1 MNLELIGIQINEK
14 RRIAMNDKDKEINEL
29 KERLNKLEN
38 SQNSDD
44 ETPKDL
50 EKEKIEKKAGF
61 IVNTIVFFLI
71 FAGLIWLFG
80 DDSDSSVES
89 EVSKTEE
96 KKSTPSE
103 DRNAIYRTQIIT
115 SLRNANFDA
124 YWGQDSSLWIENS
137 GYSKSELETFG
148 YKLCDTTKNYYNESY
163 IITFWQSLKNGPNG
177 QILKVNCFQIDDWL
191 KEKN

>member
-1 MNLELIGIQINEK
+1 
-14 RRIAMNDKDKEINEL
+14 MNDKDKEINEL

-61 IVNTIVFFLI
+61 IANIIVFILI
-71 FAGLIWLFG
+71 VAGLIWLFG

-96 KKSTPSE
+96 KK
-103 DRNAIYRTQIIT
+103 I
-115 SLRNANFDA
+115 
-124 YWGQDSSLWIENS
+124 NS
-137 GYSKSELETFG
+137 
-148 YKLCDTTKNYYNESY
+148 
-163 IITFWQSLKNGPNG
+163 
-177 QILKVNCFQIDDWL
+177 VRR
-191 KEKN
+191 

>member
-1 MNLELIGIQINEK
+1 
-14 RRIAMNDKDKEINEL
+14 MNDKDKEINEL

-61 IVNTIVFFLI
+61 IANIIVFILI
-71 FAGLIWLFG
+71 VAGLIWLFG

-115 SLRNANFDA
+115 SLGNANFDA

-148 YKLCDTTKNYYNESY
+148 YKFCDITKNYYNESY
-163 IITFWQSLKNGPNG
+163 IITFWQSLKNGPKG
-177 QILKVNCFQIDDWL
+177 QILKVNCF
-191 KEKN
+191 

>member
-1 MNLELIGIQINEK
+1 M
-14 RRIAMNDKDKEINEL
+14 
-29 KERLNKLEN
+29 
-38 SQNSDD
+38 
-44 ETPKDL
+44 
-50 EKEKIEKKAGF
+50 
-61 IVNTIVFFLI
+61 
-71 FAGLIWLFG
+71 IWLFG

-115 SLRNANFDA
+115 SLGNANFDA

-148 YKLCDTTKNYYNESY
+148 YKFCDITKNYYNESY
-163 IITFWQSLKNGPNG
+163 IITFWQSLKNGPKG
-177 QILKVNCFQIDDWL
+177 QILKVNCF
-191 KEKN
+191 

>member
-1 MNLELIGIQINEK
+1 
-14 RRIAMNDKDKEINEL
+14 MNDKDKEINEL

-61 IVNTIVFFLI
+61 IANIMVFILSV
-71 FAGLIWLFG
+71 AGLIWLFG

-115 SLRNANFDA
+115 SLGKANFDA

-148 YKLCDTTKNYYNESY
+148 YKFCDITKNYYNESY
-163 IITFWQSLKNGPNG
+163 IITFWQSLKNGPKG
-177 QILKVNCFQIDDWL
+177 QILKVNCF
-191 KEKN
+191 

>member
-1 MNLELIGIQINEK
+1 
-14 RRIAMNDKDKEINEL
+14 MNDKDREINEL

-61 IVNTIVFFLI
+61 IANIIVFILI
-71 FAGLIWLFG
+71 VAGLIWLFG

-115 SLRNANFDA
+115 SLGNANFDA
-124 YWGQDSSLWIENS
+124 YWGQNSSLWIENP
-137 GYSKSELETFG
+137 GYSRAELETFG
-148 YKLCDTTKNYYNESY
+148 YKLCGTTKDYYNESY
-163 IITFWQSLKNGPNG
+163 IITFWQSLKNGPKG
-177 QILKVNCFQIDDWL
+177 QILKVNCF
-191 KEKN
+191 

>member
-1 MNLELIGIQINEK
+1 
-14 RRIAMNDKDKEINEL
+14 MNDKDREINEL

-50 EKEKIEKKAGF
+50 EKEKIEKKAGC
-61 IVNTIVFFLI
+61 IANIIVFILI
-71 FAGLIWLFG
+71 VAGLIWLFG

-115 SLRNANFDA
+115 SLGNANFDA
-124 YWGQDSSLWIENS
+124 YWGQNSSLWIENP
-137 GYSKSELETFG
+137 GYSRAELETFG
-148 YKLCDTTKNYYNESY
+148 YKLCGTTKDYYNESY
-163 IITFWQSLKNGPNG
+163 IITFWQSLKNGPKG
-177 QILKVNCFQIDDWL
+177 QILKVNCF
-191 KEKN
+191 

>member
-1 MNLELIGIQINEK
+1 
-14 RRIAMNDKDKEINEL
+14 MNDKDKEINEL

-96 KKSTPSE
+96 KKL
-103 DRNAIYRTQIIT
+103 N
-115 SLRNANFDA
+115 
-124 YWGQDSSLWIENS
+124 
-137 GYSKSELETFG
+137 LEWFFSIFRDCRCK
-148 YKLCDTTKNYYNESY
+148 YLYY
-163 IITFWQSLKNGPNG
+163 I
-177 QILKVNCFQIDDWL
+177 
-191 KEKN
+191 

>member
-1 MNLELIGIQINEK
+1 
-14 RRIAMNDKDKEINEL
+14 MNDKDKEINEL

-177 QILKVNCFQIDDWL
+177 QILKVNCF
-191 KEKN
+191 